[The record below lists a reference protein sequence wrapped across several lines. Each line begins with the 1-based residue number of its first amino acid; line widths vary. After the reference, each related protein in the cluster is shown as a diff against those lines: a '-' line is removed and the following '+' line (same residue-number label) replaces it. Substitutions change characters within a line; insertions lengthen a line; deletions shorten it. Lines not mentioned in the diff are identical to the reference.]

1 MSQYTFRSVYHPNIR
16 FRIYDREDN
25 NRSYRWSS
33 TSCSISRT
41 LCYFDTLGDG
51 EVQHT
56 SEMCPSNG
64 FEMMRDVV
72 ISIMPHLAL
81 LEDENILQNAHRI
94 FIPYRMPSAEL
105 LDFIDK
111 KCKYDTEKHTTVYV
125 NLDECKASTA
135 DSKAHDK
142 RWVKI
147 NTYWNDEG
155 VWSKKFDRIRSV
167 LWEMSEYKHL
177 DPIQSVYLD
186 IEIARHFGE
195 TASRV
200 ASRYYKHAQESSTI
214 YRGHDEDAIESFIN
228 RVEACARYLKAR
240 VEHDNAKGWLDR
252 SYGYAIEKINEAKL
266 DKIDKDLVASE

>member
-81 LEDENILQNAHRI
+81 LDDENILQNAHRI

-105 LDFIDK
+105 LEFIDK
-111 KCKYDTEKHTTVYV
+111 KCKYDESKTVYV
-125 NLDECKASTA
+125 NLDDCKASTA

-142 RWVKI
+142 RWVKVSS
-147 NTYWNDEG
+147 YWVDES
-155 VWSKKFDRIRSV
+155 WSKKFGRIRSV
-167 LWEMSEYKHL
+167 MHEMSEYKFL
-177 DPIQSVYLD
+177 DPIQSIFLD
-186 IEIARHFGE
+186 IEIARHFSE
-195 TASRV
+195 SACRV
-200 ASRYYKHAQESSTI
+200 AQRYWDNAKEGHTI
-214 YRGHDEDAIESFIN
+214 YRGYDQVEIESFLN

-252 SYGYAIEKINEAKL
+252 SYGYAIDKIKEAKL
-266 DKIDKDLVASE
+266 DKIDKDLVAAE